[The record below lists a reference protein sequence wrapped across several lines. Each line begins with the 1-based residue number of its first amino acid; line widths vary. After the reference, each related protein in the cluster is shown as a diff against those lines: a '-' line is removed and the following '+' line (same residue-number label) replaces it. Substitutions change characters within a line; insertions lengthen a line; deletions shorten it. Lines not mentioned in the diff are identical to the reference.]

1 VATKPRAQLQ
11 QRTLIRARG
20 LRTFR
25 DALCALAVEGDVHAI
40 RRRMVLVPTRASA
53 ELLRQGIERRLAI
66 DGRRP
71 ATVLPDLV
79 TRDEWLRR
87 LLQVSGL
94 DRRFLSRLEREVLLE
109 RSARHVATSR
119 RVDSPFRWRSG
130 LVSTVLDFYDELQ
143 RRERSIRRFAR
154 SIFDELRVERGTD
167 RGSESLIDQTRFLG
181 FTFLAYERGVAAS
194 GAIDEHS
201 LRRYL
206 LHNNQVEQP
215 VDDLVIAV
223 ADHPADLTG
232 LWPVD
237 FDLAGRLTGLKQV
250 RVVMTDESHDA
261 GFRERIERQL
271 PGIEERRWPE
281 VVGDP
286 MTVVPPGASA
296 SRVFISRDREEELRD
311 VARTIRA
318 RAANDGPDTA
328 GPVAVVFH
336 RPLPYLYLS
345 RQVLEDARVPFQA
358 FDALPLA
365 AEPYAALLDL
375 VLTMARTGGTR
386 EASVDLVRSRLLAV
400 EVDAVEV
407 GRSDASTL
415 EFILG
420 ERRAT
425 GDASTYTSEVA
436 AYARSAGRRGE
447 SLEGARRA
455 ATALAELAGS
465 LQPFRSEATASAQVR
480 TLERFLRQYE
490 RRVDD
495 ADDSADRHRR
505 ARAAVLSVL
514 MDLALAFE
522 RHDDDPRPPEQLAAL
537 IHHAIEL
544 RTFTPRHGRGGV
556 HLVDRQ
562 AARFGEFDDTYLV
575 GLVETDWSDRPRRN
589 VLYSSGLLNALGW
602 PQDTDQALAQQAA
615 FADVLSL
622 ARCRTRLSAFQLE
635 GDALV
640 GLSPL
645 VELARDAQTLE
656 EPVPAPQP
664 LFADELLTQSGA
676 PSGLDA
682 GRARWLEWRR
692 ARPVLTARSY
702 GGFIGEQRSGVYRV
716 SHVDRYVT
724 CPFKYFAAHVL
735 RLPEDRRVT
744 AGLTPIERGTL
755 LHLLFERFYAAWQ
768 GRGHGAVEL
777 HTLDEALNLFADITK
792 SELATLPESDR
803 LLEEMRIL
811 GSLVSRGVAERV
823 FELELGGRV
832 GVSQRLLEVELNG
845 TFSFPSGALGLVRR
859 DIDIKGKA
867 DRIDILD
874 DGSLRVVDY
883 KLGRMPD
890 VKTSVQ
896 VGVYAYCAK
905 QQLEAA
911 DGRPH
916 PVSSAAYLAF
926 GDDRRLEGR
935 ISGASEPAD
944 GATTVRA
951 QMFAKQVEQ
960 IEAGEF
966 PPRPLSTAEC
976 QWCGFSGVCR
986 KEYRIDEDETA
997 DAI

>member
-1 VATKPRAQLQ
+1 VAAKPHAELQ
-11 QRTLIRARG
+11 KRTLIRARG

-25 DALCALAVEGDVHAI
+25 DALCALAVEGDVPTI

-53 ELLRQGIERRLAI
+53 ELLRQGIERRLAL
-66 DGRRP
+66 DGRSSS
-71 ATVLPDLV
+71 TVLPDLV

-87 LLQVSGL
+87 LLQVSSL

-119 RVDSPFRWRSG
+119 RVASPFRWRSG

-194 GAIDEHS
+194 GAVDEHS

-206 LHNNQVEQP
+206 LRNAHIEQP
-215 VDDLVIAV
+215 IDDLVIAV

-281 VVGDP
+281 LVGEP
-286 MTVVPPGASA
+286 TMVVPQAAA

-318 RAANDGPDTA
+318 RAASDGPDAA
-328 GPVAVVFH
+328 GPIAVVFH

-400 EVDAVEV
+400 DVDGVEV

-415 EFILG
+415 DFILG

-425 GDASTYTSEVA
+425 GDASSYTSEVA
-436 AYARSAGRRGE
+436 AYINSAGRRGE

-465 LQPFRSEATASAQVR
+465 LQLFRSEATASAQVR

-544 RTFTPRHGRGGV
+544 RTFTPRHGRSGV

-575 GLVETDWSDRPRRN
+575 GLVEADWSDRPRRN

-602 PQDTDQALAQQAA
+602 PQDTDQTLAQQAA
-615 FADVLSL
+615 FADALSL
-622 ARCRTRLSAFQLE
+622 ARRRTRLSAFQLE

-640 GLSPL
+640 GISPL
-645 VELARDAQTLE
+645 VELARDAQTCDE
-656 EPVPAPQP
+656 PAPAPEP
-664 LFADELLTQSGA
+664 LFADELLTQGSA
-676 PSGLDA
+676 PSGLDDR
-682 GRARWLEWRR
+682 RARWLAWRR
-692 ARPVLTARSY
+692 ARPALTARPY
-702 GGFIGEQRSGVYRV
+702 GGFISEQQPGVYRV

-735 RLPEDRRVT
+735 RLPEDRRLT

-755 LHLLFERFYAAWQ
+755 LHLLFERFYASWQ
-768 GRGHGAVEL
+768 ARGHGAVEL
-777 HTLDEALNLFADITK
+777 HTLDEALDLFADMTK
-792 SELATLPESDR
+792 SELATLPEADR

-823 FELELGGRV
+823 FELELGGRI
-832 GVSQRLLEVELNG
+832 GVSRRLLEVDLNG
-845 TFSFPSGALGLVRR
+845 TFSFPTGALGLVRR
-859 DIDIKGKA
+859 DIAIKGKA
-867 DRIDILD
+867 DRIDVLD

-944 GATTVRA
+944 GATTIRA

-986 KEYRIDEDETA
+986 KEYRIEDDETA
-997 DAI
+997 DAV